1 MSNEIMYIYIYNPE
15 LIFLKKQIFKNYY
28 EYFSNFF
35 IIFNE
40 TIVVETL
47 SNPIILLPQFLFMV
61 YISII
66 FISFYFNYFSSY
78 TKEEATI
85 DTDYLVTSSAVEA
98 EKEITCFDDMI
109 LGFVILIYIFG

>member
-1 MSNEIMYIYIYNPE
+1 MYIYIYNPE
-15 LIFLKKQIFKNYY
+15 LIFLKKQLFKDYY

-40 TIVVETL
+40 STIVETL
-47 SNPIILLPQFLFMV
+47 SNPIILLPQFIFLL

-66 FISFYFNYFSSY
+66 FISFYFNYFTSSN
-78 TKEEATI
+78 KEEATI
-85 DTDYLVTSSAVEA
+85 DSDYLVSSATVEA

-109 LGFVILIYIFG
+109 LGFVVLLYIFG